1 MIVIYLGDVGSYL
14 ADLARA
20 TDNSATLLTV
30 ENCNELTSG
39 TYYTSIADLE
49 NLQNLSLVLRSAD
62 RIVYAPPPNNLWS
75 DTKKNHSQM
84 QTWTEDY
91 LKIFRFRTVVENLSV
106 FDPIKKLKM
115 LSLAD
120 TRKTDSTQLWIA
132 GCSVSHGSG
141 VQEHERF
148 GKILQQKLNLPM
160 SSLATPGSS
169 IVWAADQI
177 LRSDIQEND
186 IVVWG
191 LTSTPRLPWFNNGV
205 IEHILPYTYVKAPG
219 LGRNLTLDYFEGE
232 DVVYRSVVAVY
243 QVINYCQKIGARLIL
258 ASLLDDQIVQY
269 LDNNCEFIMLCLGP
283 KHNRSYLDLGSD
295 NLHPGP
301 LTHEFYATEILKK
314 IHSVVLPNSL

>member
-1 MIVIYLGDVGSYL
+1 
-14 ADLARA
+14 
-20 TDNSATLLTV
+20 
-30 ENCNELTSG
+30 
-39 TYYTSIADLE
+39 
-49 NLQNLSLVLRSAD
+49 
-62 RIVYAPPPNNLWS
+62 
-75 DTKKNHSQM
+75 M
-84 QTWTEDY
+84 QAWTEDY
-91 LKIFRFRTVVENLSV
+91 LRIFRFRTVVENLSV
-106 FDPIKKLKM
+106 TDPIKKLEM
-115 LSLAD
+115 LFLAD

-132 GCSVSHGSG
+132 GCSFSHGTG

-160 SSLATPGSS
+160 SSLTRPSSS

-177 LRSDIQEND
+177 LRSDIQQND

-205 IEHILPYTYVKAPG
+205 VEHIVPRDYDMAPE
-219 LGRNLTLDYFEGE
+219 LDRKLTLDYFKGE

-258 ASLLDDQIVQY
+258 ASLLDDQIIQY
-269 LDNNCEFIMLCLGP
+269 LKDDCEFIMLYHIWGRD
-283 KHNRSYLDLGSD
+283 HDQVYIDLGSD